1 MTTEIAIKQN
11 TDIQIQDAWDALSI
25 ETRAAYK
32 SDLDQFMR
40 FCNKAV
46 EEVNAGDVAG
56 YLKHMI
62 DKGYKNS
69 TINRKIASVSK
80 MFTVYVQAGKIN
92 TNPVAMLR
100 SIKKINYKTQRNV
113 KSPVEYKALKKAL
126 EKPDTD
132 KDKRIVLIVR
142 FLALTGCRIS
152 EALKAKRSN
161 ISEHSK
167 KSNKIMVMGKGSKE
181 RYVFISKKFQKE
193 IFKAFPCKND
203 LLFCSEK
210 GKLINRSYFWKIMVE
225 FFKRKTGLH
234 VHPHM
239 MRHFFATYKIKE
251 QGADVKS
258 VSKFLGHSST
268 SITMDM
274 YVDTALSEE
283 EAGIDL

>member
-1 MTTEIAIKQN
+1 MTTEIETKQN
-11 TDIQIQDAWDALSI
+11 TDIQIQNAWDALSV

-32 SDLDQFMR
+32 SDLDQFMA
-40 FCNKAV
+40 FCNKPV
-46 EEVNAGDVAG
+46 GSVTPGDVAD
-56 YLKHMI
+56 YIKHMAG
-62 DKGYKNS
+62 KGYKNS
-69 TINRKIASVSK
+69 TINRKVASVSK
-80 MFTVYVQAGKIN
+80 MFNVFVQAGKIN

-126 EKPDTD
+126 EKPETE

-142 FLALTGCRIS
+142 FLAMTGCRIT
-152 EALKAKRSN
+152 EALTSKRSN
-161 ISEHSK
+161 ISQHSK

-181 RYVFISKKFQKE
+181 RYVFLNKKFQEE
-193 IFKAFPCKND
+193 IFKAFPCKKD

-210 GKLINRSYFWKIMVE
+210 GNRMNRSYFWRIMVE

-251 QGADVKS
+251 EGADVKS